1 MRYWLLLA
9 APLVGC
15 AAADNDVPAGPQVVE
30 VRGADPDDCSVSVAG
45 MSQSLAATA
54 FNDLT
59 KEQDV
64 LITANPDTAYECVTD
79 VLDELND
86 QRFRATIDETSWS
99 QLVSVKQ
106 GQEKLQQDLA
116 GESGHPEARPFDREQ
131 DAQADLDAALEKAAE
146 SGNNVLLV
154 MGANWCHDSRALSG
168 WFASPRFKRMIAD
181 QYELVFVDVGQKD
194 RNIDIAQSFGI
205 ETIKGTPTVLVVSP
219 EAQHL
224 NSQTAPTWRNAASR
238 SEAEVFDYFANFRA
252 ESQ

>member
-30 VRGADPDDCSVSVAG
+30 AIGAGPDDCSVSVAG
-45 MSQSLAATA
+45 MNQSLDATA
-54 FNDLT
+54 FNNLT
-59 KEQDV
+59 KERDV
-64 LITANPDTAYECVTD
+64 LISAKPDTAYECVTD
-79 VLDELND
+79 ALDELND
-86 QRFRATIDETSWS
+86 QRFRARIDEASWS
-99 QLVSVKQ
+99 QLTSVKR
-106 GQEKLQQDLA
+106 GQEKLQQDLG
-116 GESGHPEARPFDREQ
+116 GESGHPEARPFNRAR
-131 DAQADLDAALEKAAE
+131 DARADLDAALEKAAR

-168 WFASPRFKRMIAD
+168 WFASPRFKRMVAD
-181 QYELVFVDVGQKD
+181 QYELVFVDVGFKD

-219 EAQHL
+219 EAEHL
-224 NSQTAPTWRNAASR
+224 NPETAPTWRNAASR
-238 SEAEVFDYFANFRA
+238 SEEEVFSYFANFQA